1 MTDLRQ
7 TVAKLEQRLQVSRSE
22 LNEALEQQT
31 ATSEVLSVIS
41 RSKFDLQSILQSVV
55 DTAARL
61 CHAEKAVI
69 FRLDRGLYHFAAGFG
84 LEPAYREI
92 EHPPAEGI
100 ASAHG

>member
-41 RSKFDLQSILQSVV
+41 RSKFDLELSRNLGDDGVS
-55 DTAARL
+55 
-61 CHAEKAVI
+61 
-69 FRLDRGLYHFAAGFG
+69 
-84 LEPAYREI
+84 
-92 EHPPAEGI
+92 
-100 ASAHG
+100 

>member
-69 FRLDRGLYHFAAGFG
+69 FRLDQGRRRSQPVRSGGA
-84 LEPAYREI
+84 
-92 EHPPAEGI
+92 
-100 ASAHG
+100 

>member
-41 RSKFDLQSILQSVV
+41 RSKFDLELSRNLGDDGV
-55 DTAARL
+55 R
-61 CHAEKAVI
+61 
-69 FRLDRGLYHFAAGFG
+69 
-84 LEPAYREI
+84 
-92 EHPPAEGI
+92 
-100 ASAHG
+100 